1 MSRIFSAAM
10 LEILG
15 SAAVSNQVSDVLK
28 AEVAIVIGAKPTV
41 NHPVAATFMKNAA
54 KNGTK
59 IVVIDP
65 YRSELTR
72 HAEFFFQ
79 LTPDTDVALINSLMY
94 VIIEE
99 KLYDIEFINKRT
111 IDFEKLRKCVK
122 NYSPKKIAP
131 ICGVAA

>member
-1 MSRIFSAAM
+1 M

-28 AEVAIVIGAKPTV
+28 TEVAIVIGAKPTV

-79 LTPDTDVALINSLMY
+79 LTPTPCGPHKFTHV
-94 VIIEE
+94 
-99 KLYDIEFINKRT
+99 R
-111 IDFEKLRKCVK
+111 
-122 NYSPKKIAP
+122 NY
-131 ICGVAA
+131 